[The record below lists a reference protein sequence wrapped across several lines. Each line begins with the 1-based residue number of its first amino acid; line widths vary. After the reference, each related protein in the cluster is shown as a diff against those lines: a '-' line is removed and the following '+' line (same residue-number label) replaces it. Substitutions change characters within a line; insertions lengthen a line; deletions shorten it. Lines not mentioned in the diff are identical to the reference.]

1 MALFC
6 NLTLLKLSS
15 PCILIFFFFFKLSSI
30 EVAVVDVAILKKK
43 NCQVELDIIKVELC
57 LFFQKEE
64 NNFIKIKL
72 LISIGAFFSK
82 KKRLLSPF
90 RVCTF
95 SCIIFNFITDN
106 NITYFIIIP
115 VIIFLTSYL
124 FHFLECN
131 CARPTKIH

>member
-1 MALFC
+1 MQLDFAKIEFRLHLDFF
-6 NLTLLKLSS
+6 
-15 PCILIFFFFFKLSSI
+15 FFFFFKLSSI
-30 EVAVVDVAILKKK
+30 EVVVVDMAILKKK
-43 NCQVELDIIKVELC
+43 FAKWSLTLSKLSYVYFFKKRKTILLKSSYWFPLV
-57 LFFQKEE
+57 LFFP
-64 NNFIKIKL
+64 
-72 LISIGAFFSK
+72 K

-131 CARPTKIH
+131 CTRPTKIY